1 MKLIKKLQDG
11 MLNTGLAFGGC
22 PICGGKNTLTNV
34 GSTFKPCIECNA
46 CGSKFEQCSIGSPKY
61 RMIEGSSEHLGDE
74 LTLEEWGLVR
84 AGNLSGGNVH
94 VQPLKPH
101 HVAITSEYP
110 ADVTRDK
117 VTSIFRRYGFEV
129 DKTGDEYYAHK
140 GNFLAGFLTVFLSPK
155 HEIYYSLSESE
166 GKTLINLRASVGFFK
181 GGGALGMYKQASA
194 FKKIVA
200 AISAEMGHSG
210 TGASIDKTH
219 IGDRVSG
226 ETPVVDRVVGETTIV
241 RKVVAAI
248 CVMFG
253 LFVALVGLFGM
264 SSGMDHSDTPEMLAG
279 VFVSAI
285 GFSLV
290 WFGWRHRIQIRG
302 DTTARYI
309 GALACIAFG
318 LFIILMGII
327 GMSERTTDQP
337 SALFGIFFIAIGIG
351 LTWFGWSRRR

>member
-11 MLNTGLAFGGC
+11 MMNTDLAFGGC

-61 RMIEGSSEHLGDE
+61 KMTEGSSEHLGKE
-74 LTLEEWGLVR
+74 LTVKEWSLVR
-84 AGNLSGGNVH
+84 AGNLGGAA
-94 VQPLKPH
+94 VQPLKPNQ
-101 HVAITSEYP
+101 VVITSEHP

-117 VTSIFRRYGFEV
+117 VTSIFRRFGFEV

-140 GNFLAGFLTVFLSPK
+140 GNFITGFFIGFLLPK
-155 HEIYYSLSESE
+155 HDIYYSLSEAE
-166 GKTLINLRASVGFFK
+166 GKTMVNLRAVVGFWK
-181 GGGALGMYKQASA
+181 GGGVLGMYKQESA
-194 FKKIVA
+194 FKKIVT
-200 AISAEMGHSG
+200 AISAELGHSG
-210 TGASIDKTH
+210 TGASIDKTPM
-219 IGDRVSG
+219 DNVFSG
-226 ETPVVDRVVGETTIV
+226 ETPVGDRFVGETTIV
-241 RKVVAAI
+241 RKIVAAI
-248 CVMFG
+248 CMMFG
-253 LFVALVGLFGM
+253 LFVVLVGLFGM

-290 WFGWRHRIQIRG
+290 WFGWRHRVQIRG

-318 LFIILMGII
+318 LFIILMGLV

-337 SALFGIFFIAIGIG
+337 DALFGIFFIAIGIG